1 VEIPA
6 IINGKEVRT
15 GNFGNCIEPH
25 NHQHILA
32 QYHKVNKQ
40 EIDLAV
46 EAAIKARIDWE
57 EIPFYHRSVIFLKA
71 AELLSTKYRFLLS
84 AIYNLWWGGTYTLY
98 SPINPYIIDEI
109 IFIVDESDIE
119 KPYAKKM
126 EMPIINLLDTKCKR
140 DLAFQ

>member
-1 VEIPA
+1 MFITVSVPKNEQLNSYAPGSCEREKLKKALSELHNDFVEIPA
-6 IINGKEVRT
+6 IINGKEVKT

-46 EAAIKARIDWE
+46 EAAMKARIDWE
-57 EIPFYHRSVIFLKA
+57 EMPFYHRSVIFLKA

-84 AIYNLWWGGTYTLY
+84 AIYNLW
-98 SPINPYIIDEI
+98 
-109 IFIVDESDIE
+109 
-119 KPYAKKM
+119 
-126 EMPIINLLDTKCKR
+126 
-140 DLAFQ
+140 